1 MSVECRG
8 GEGGNGRLLEE
19 EVSPTFTQRAGTGAH
34 RLHPQSPP
42 WFLTSRL
49 ISRCPST
56 TSQSASIWTKQ
67 SAWTDYSGLNCHSL
81 PHSQL
86 PVEVFSNPIGISK
99 P

>member
-1 MSVECRG
+1 MRVSVECRG

-49 ISRCPST
+49 ISRLPFDDL
-56 TSQSASIWTKQ
+56 SI
-67 SAWTDYSGLNCHSL
+67 GLYL
-81 PHSQL
+81 DQT
-86 PVEVFSNPIGISK
+86 IGLDRL
-99 P
+99 